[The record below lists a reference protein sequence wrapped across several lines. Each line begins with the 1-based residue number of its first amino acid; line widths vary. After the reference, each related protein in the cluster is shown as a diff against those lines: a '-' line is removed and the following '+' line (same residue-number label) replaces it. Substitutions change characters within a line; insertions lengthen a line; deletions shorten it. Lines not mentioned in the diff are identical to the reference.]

1 MNTLLYKWGFSL
13 TMGNFVNET
22 CDGYEN
28 NLVCKSSKRKC
39 VHVHSTNSRH
49 AHKLHRLD
57 GIRGDTA
64 VSLRTPVPTI
74 MFLAKMFGGEG
85 VFLAT
90 QNSKPQVPTKFSFS
104 VWGGGGILGNPKVK
118 VPSPDQFFFGKGGG
132 GEGYSWRPH
141 TQTF

>member
-1 MNTLLYKWGFSL
+1 MSGSVNTLLYKWGFSL

-49 AHKLHRLD
+49 AHKLHRLN

-74 MFLAKMFGGEG
+74 MFLAKMFGGRG
-85 VFLAT
+85 YSWQPKT
-90 QNSKPQVPTKFSFS
+90 QSPKSKPNFHFQL
-104 VWGGGGILGNPKVK
+104 GGGGILGNPKVK
-118 VPSPDQFFFGKGGG
+118 VPSPDQFFFGKGG
-132 GEGYSWRPH
+132 
-141 TQTF
+141 